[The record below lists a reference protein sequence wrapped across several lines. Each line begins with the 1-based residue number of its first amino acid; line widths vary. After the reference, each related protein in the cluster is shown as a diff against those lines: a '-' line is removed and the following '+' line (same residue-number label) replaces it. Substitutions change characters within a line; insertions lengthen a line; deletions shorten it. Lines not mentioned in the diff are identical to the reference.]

1 MKSGRSFL
9 VAGAMAAVLP
19 LVACT
24 HTGPVEF
31 SAGGANAPSMSRTD
45 DPDFAAMDQTMAQCK
60 SISRNAGT
68 GQCSKIR
75 AYESCMKS
83 KGYIT
88 VLGPENPSGCGD
100 PAWESDVRKWLK

>member
-1 MKSGRSFL
+1 MLEGLFQPL
-9 VAGAMAAVLP
+9 HLIVILAIGLLIAGPKAL
-19 LVACT
+19 
-24 HTGPVEF
+24 
-31 SAGGANAPSMSRTD
+31 
-45 DPDFAAMDQTMAQCK
+45 Q